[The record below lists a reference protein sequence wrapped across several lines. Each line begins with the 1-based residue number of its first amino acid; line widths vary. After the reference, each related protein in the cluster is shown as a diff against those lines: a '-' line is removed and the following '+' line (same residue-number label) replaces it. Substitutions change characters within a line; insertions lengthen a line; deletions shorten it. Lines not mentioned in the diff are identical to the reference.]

1 MCQEGVGEGSSVHT
15 RTEKKKVFL
24 ILGLLE
30 PGCAMEV

>member
-1 MCQEGVGEGSSVHT
+1 MPGKGEEGAVFIPIL
-15 RTEKKKVFL
+15 KKYKVFL